1 MLAAGPRP
9 PGSEP
14 LAAARVWP
22 RAAGA
27 RSSQGFARL
36 EQVDPSEGT
45 ARWLALVTLSPAH
58 GSGSN
63 VMLAKILQMGKLR
76 LRVCVCVGEGES
88 AAEWGPG
95 RGGPR
100 DPQWSA
106 ELKGHLGRA
115 GGDNGAPTP
124 RWTMVA
130 TASSSAASFLSP
142 VTSLPVF
149 AARRAQEPP
158 ARPSSAG
165 LALCVEGTSVQQALP
180 RALGSAGVTEKG

>member
-76 LRVCVCVGEGES
+76 LRVCVLERGSQQQGGARGGEGPE
-88 AAEWGPG
+88 
-95 RGGPR
+95 
-100 DPQWSA
+100 
-106 ELKGHLGRA
+106 
-115 GGDNGAPTP
+115 TP
-124 RWTMVA
+124 
-130 TASSSAASFLSP
+130 S
-142 VTSLPVF
+142 
-149 AARRAQEPP
+149 
-158 ARPSSAG
+158 G
-165 LALCVEGTSVQQALP
+165 LQS
-180 RALGSAGVTEKG
+180 